1 MFISIDSA
9 VALLTLT
16 AMEIVLGIDNL
27 IFISVLS
34 AKAPHAL
41 QKRIRVV
48 GMALALVFRLGL
60 LFSIGWV
67 MSLKDPWLEVAG
79 KSFSGR
85 DAILILGGLFL
96 IFKATFELHE
106 KVEGAESKTN
116 ERAAQPKKPFA
127 LFLQIIALDLVF
139 SLDSVITAVGMANEI
154 WIMVA
159 AMVIS
164 VVAMLLFAGKVHSII
179 HQHPTLVILALAFLL
194 MIGTTLV
201 IEGMGAHVSKGY
213 LYFSMAFS
221 LAVEALNIRRRKKQ
235 LRNP

>member
-1 MFISIDSA
+1 MVLSIDSA
-9 VALLTLT
+9 IALLTLT
-16 AMEIVLGIDNL
+16 AMEVVLGIDNL

-34 AKAPHAL
+34 AKAPFAL
-41 QKRIRVV
+41 QKRIRVA

-67 MSLKDPWLEVAG
+67 MSLKDPWVELVG

-85 DAILILGGLFL
+85 DTILILGGLFL

-106 KVEGAESKTN
+106 KVEGGENAKT
-116 ERAAQPKKPFA
+116 EAKATPTKPLT

-164 VVAMLLFAGKVHSII
+164 VVAMLFFAGRVHSLI
-179 HQHPTLVILALAFLL
+179 HKHPTLVVLALAFLL

-221 LAVEALNIRRRKKQ
+221 LGVEALNIRRRKKMSD
-235 LRNP
+235 